1 MSSDNNRQEN
11 THISET
17 DLTIV
22 QVAVP
27 LPIRQKTPIIY
38 DYLVPAEMTV
48 TTRMIVQVPLGKR
61 PVWGIVIH
69 DAPSGDVN
77 HAKLKP
83 ILQTAALPAL
93 SEAHL
98 RFLHMVADWTMA
110 PFGMVMRMMLSCPKA
125 HLLPKSV
132 TLYGLPN
139 DKPEGEPDNMTD
151 RQEASLTPKRQRVIS
166 FLESNPAMTAPLL
179 AQETSVSQAVI
190 KTMAQKGLLATS
202 LWHQEED
209 LSYKNLPPSTLVD
222 LTTPQQEI
230 ADGIA
235 AHLDNGFSA
244 HLLDGVTGSGKT
256 EVYFELVA
264 QAMSQQKQI
273 LILLPEIALTTAW
286 QARFESR
293 FGMKPHIWH
302 SSVAESKRRSLWRA
316 SAKGE
321 AVVVVGARSALFL
334 PFVNLGL
341 VIVDEEHEQAFK
353 QEDMVIYQAR
363 DMAVM
368 RAHIENIPI
377 ILATATPSLESWVNA
392 GQGPE
397 EIQARYHH
405 WRLADRVGDAQ
416 LPEITMI
423 DLKKDRPPA
432 GRWLSDPLIK
442 AIEDTLHKEQ
452 QSLLFLN
459 RRGYAPLAI
468 CESCGT
474 KAKCHHCDS
483 WLVTHRLSGSRQ
495 CHHCGYRQRLRDEC
509 DECGTQGQMRA
520 YGPGVER
527 LAEEVGTLFPEAR
540 YCIFSSDTAA
550 RPEVAKEMIRAIEDG
565 EVDIIIGTQMAAKG
579 HHFPHL
585 TLVGVVDADF
595 GLQGGDLRA
604 AERTYQMLSQ
614 AAGRAG
620 RESAKGS
627 AYLQSYDPENAVF
640 KALCAGDRDAFL
652 DLEIQMRHAAH
663 MPPFGRLAAVIL
675 SGVNEADV
683 EEAAVALSAMRPQ
696 YKDVHIFGPTP
707 APIAR
712 LRGRY
717 RIRFLIQAPRQVNL
731 QQILRDWIERQK
743 ISSQIYL
750 QIDIDPYSFL

>member
-11 THISET
+11 RQISQT
-17 DLTIV
+17 DLSIV

-27 LPIRQKTPIIY
+27 LPIRNKQPIIY
-38 DYLVPAEMTV
+38 DYLVPAEMILTK
-48 TTRMIVQVPLGKR
+48 RMIVQVPLGKR
-61 PVWGIVIH
+61 PVWGIVI
-69 DAPSGDVN
+69 DETPSGDVN

-83 ILQTAALPAL
+83 ILQKAALPAL

-125 HLLPKSV
+125 HLLPKEV
-132 TLYGLPN
+132 TFYGLP
-139 DKPEGEPDNMTD
+139 DDPADI
-151 RQEASLTPKRQRVIS
+151 QEVSLTPKRQRVIS
-166 FLESNPAMTAPLL
+166 FLQSNPEMTAPVL

-190 KTMAQKGLLATS
+190 KTMAEKGLLATS
-202 LWHQEED
+202 SSHPEED
-209 LSYKNLPPSTLVD
+209 LSYKEDASSALVT
-222 LTTPQQEI
+222 LTTAQQQV

-235 AHLDNGFSA
+235 GYLDDGFSA

-264 QAMSQQKQI
+264 KIMAQQKQI

-302 SSVAESKRRSLWRA
+302 SSVSESKRRSLWRA
-316 SAKGE
+316 CAHGTPM
-321 AVVVVGARSALFL
+321 VVVGARSALFL

-353 QEDMVIYQAR
+353 QEDVVIYQAR

-368 RAHIENIPI
+368 RAHIENLPI

-397 EIQARYHH
+397 VLAARYQH

-442 AIEDTLHKEQ
+442 AIETTLHKEQ

-468 CESCGT
+468 CETCGT

-483 WLVTHRLSGSRQ
+483 WLVTHRLSGTRQ
-495 CHHCGYRQRLRDEC
+495 CHHCGYRQTLRDQC
-509 DECGTQGQMRA
+509 DECGTKGQMRA

-604 AERTYQMLSQ
+604 AERTYQILSQ

-620 RESAKGS
+620 RESNKGT
-627 AYLQSYDPENAVF
+627 AYLQSYEPENAVF
-640 KALCAGDRDAFL
+640 KALCAGNRDAFL
-652 DLEIQMRHAAH
+652 DLEIQMRHAAL

-675 SGVNEADV
+675 SGVNETDV
-683 EEAAVALSAMRPQ
+683 ESAAASLARTRPQ

-731 QQILRDWIERQK
+731 QKILRDWVETQK